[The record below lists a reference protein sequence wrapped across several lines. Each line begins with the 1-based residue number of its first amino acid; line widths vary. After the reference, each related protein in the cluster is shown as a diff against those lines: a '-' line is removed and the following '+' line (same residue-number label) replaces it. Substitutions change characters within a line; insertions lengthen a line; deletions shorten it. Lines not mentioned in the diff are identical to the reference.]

1 MMQYLWVAFPGKPKT
16 GDPLLDALPPDMPQP
31 TEDQIGVDIQVR
43 LILSKLEGPIA
54 SQVGTML
61 DAIAGNAKLS
71 GAIAGQGYGSWS
83 DPADERTTHP
93 NQQTASIQPQKD
105 LP

>member
-1 MMQYLWVAFPGKPKT
+1 MMYLWVAFPSKPKT
-16 GDPLLDALPPDMPQP
+16 GDPLLDGLPPDMPQP
-31 TEDQIGVDIQVR
+31 TGDQIFVDIQVR
-43 LILSKLEGPIA
+43 LVLSKSEGPIS

-71 GAIAGQGYGSWS
+71 GVIAVQGFGCWI

-93 NQQTASIQPQKD
+93 NQQSASIQPQKD